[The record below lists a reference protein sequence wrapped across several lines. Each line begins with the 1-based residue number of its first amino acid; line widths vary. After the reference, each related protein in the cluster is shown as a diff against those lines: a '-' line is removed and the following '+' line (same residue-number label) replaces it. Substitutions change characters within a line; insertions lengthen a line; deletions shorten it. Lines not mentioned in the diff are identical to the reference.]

1 MLIYPALKSGASRF
15 GVNRLTKFP
24 FNFGM
29 IMENKT
35 LMLRRLILAFAAT
48 FCVFFMASGNAF
60 AGDNDFK
67 LSRLCGET
75 GCGTPEAINDFKTLS
90 RAYASLLAPM
100 HFQPASTLG
109 EEGFEIAVESK
120 MSFSTEDNSSWKAT
134 NKNADAQ
141 SEDGKYAAPDLFA
154 TIQLHMRKGLPFSF
168 EVEGVF
174 NWLANSEVFYVGAGL
189 RWAITE
195 GWWFLPDLSVRAH
208 AGTVV
213 GASEI
218 SLINVNCDIALSY
231 TWGLGGIASITPYG
245 GYSLLTNWSS
255 SRPLLIAGSD
265 GAFESVF
272 RRQQQFMH
280 RGFVGLQLKGDFFV
294 FGVEGEL
301 GKQVMSVGL
310 KIGADF

>member
-1 MLIYPALKSGASRF
+1 
-15 GVNRLTKFP
+15 
-24 FNFGM
+24 
-29 IMENKT
+29 MENKT
-35 LMLRRLILAFAAT
+35 LMLRRIILAFAAA
-48 FCVFFMASGNAF
+48 FCVFFMTSGNAF
-60 AGDNDFK
+60 AGGNDFK
-67 LSRLCGET
+67 LSRLCSDK
-75 GCGTPEAINDFKTLS
+75 GCGTQEAINDFKTLS

-100 HFQPASTLG
+100 HFQPARTLG

-134 NKNADAQ
+134 NKNDNDEAKAKAN
-141 SEDGKYAAPDLFA
+141 ENDGKYEAPDLFA

-174 NWLANSEVFYVGAGL
+174 NWLADSEVFYVGAGL

-208 AGTVV
+208 AGTIV

-231 TWGLGGIASITPYG
+231 TWGVAGIMSITPYA

-255 SRPLLIAGSD
+255 SRPLLIAGKD

-272 RRQQQFMH
+272 RRQQQFLH
-280 RGFVGLQLKGDFFV
+280 RGFVGLEFKGDFFV

-301 GKQVMSVGL
+301 GKQVMSLGL

>member
-1 MLIYPALKSGASRF
+1 
-15 GVNRLTKFP
+15 
-24 FNFGM
+24 
-29 IMENKT
+29 MENKT
-35 LMLRRLILAFAAT
+35 LMLRRLILAFAAV
-48 FCVFFMASGNAF
+48 FCVFFMTSGNAF

-67 LSRLCGET
+67 LSRLCDEH
-75 GCGTPEAINDFKTLS
+75 GCANEQAINDFKTLG

-134 NKNADAQ
+134 NKNDTNEAKAKA
-141 SEDGKYAAPDLFA
+141 EANGGKYEAPDLFA

-174 NWLANSEVFYVGAGL
+174 NWLANSEIFYVGAGL

-208 AGTVV
+208 AGTIV

-218 SLINVNCDIALSY
+218 SLINVNCDVALSY

-245 GYSLLTNWSS
+245 GYSLLTTWAS
-255 SRPLLIAGSD
+255 SRPLLMPDAKGD
-265 GAFESVF
+265 AFESVF
-272 RRQQQFMH
+272 RRQQQFLH
-280 RGFVGLQLKGDFFV
+280 RGFVGVQLKGDFFV